1 MGNADRR
8 DANHILSTE
17 LEDPDTVPERA
28 LDRAFELLDSD
39 AKRVRVGAAWAFGIV
54 AAETPGRVL
63 PFVPRIAAHLEADSA
78 EEVDFSEFTGGAR
91 WANVIAPRLRA
102 MAGAADPGGKGTYT
116 AHREVAAILPGCEED
131 EPAEADMVSSQRLY
145 EALVDA
151 YRTGA
156 LDSVEDTYYPDDST
170 FF

>member
-1 MGNADRR
+1 MTTPPNDGDVAVVKPHYLTEKAYSMGHD
-8 DANHILSTE
+8 E
-17 LEDPDTVPERA
+17 
-28 LDRAFELLDSD
+28 FSD
-39 AKRVRVGAAWAFGIV
+39 V
-54 AAETPGRVL
+54 
-63 PFVPRIAAHLEADSA
+63 EADSA
-78 EEVDFSEFTGGAR
+78 EDVDFGQFTSTAR

-116 AHREVAAILPGCEED
+116 HHREVAAIHPGCEED
-131 EPAEADMVSSQRLY
+131 QPAEADLVGSERLF

-156 LDSVEDTYYPDDST
+156 LDSVEDTYYPEDST

>member
-1 MGNADRR
+1 MTTPPNDGDVAVVKPHYLTEKAYSMGHD
-8 DANHILSTE
+8 E
-17 LEDPDTVPERA
+17 
-28 LDRAFELLDSD
+28 FSD
-39 AKRVRVGAAWAFGIV
+39 V
-54 AAETPGRVL
+54 
-63 PFVPRIAAHLEADSA
+63 EADSA
-78 EEVDFSEFTGGAR
+78 EDVDFGQFTSTAR
-91 WANVIAPRLRA
+91 WANVLAPRLRA

-116 AHREVAAILPGCEED
+116 HHREVAAIHPGCEED
-131 EPAEADMVSSQRLY
+131 QPAEADLVGSERLF